1 MITPL
6 NIAFVN
12 DGEQGLV
19 SKVVNY
25 IIDFFFLLDI
35 IIIFNSAYYTVDSD
49 LVTDRKEIA
58 YSYITGWFLVDLFAI
73 IPFDQILNATNFNE
87 FVRMARFGRLYK
99 LVKLTRLVRILKIL
113 KEKSKLMKYL
123 NEFLKISLGFERMF
137 FFVLVFLILT
147 HICSCLWIIIAS
159 LY

>member
-1 MITPL
+1 M
-6 NIAFVN
+6 
-12 DGEQGLV
+12 V
-19 SKVVNY
+19 SKVINY
-25 IIDFFFLLDI
+25 FIDAFFLMDI
-35 IIIFNSAYYTVDSD
+35 IIIFNCAYYNEDSD
-49 LVTDRKEIA
+49 LVIDRKEIA
-58 YSYITGWFLVDLFAI
+58 YNYITGWFFIDLFAI

-87 FVRMARFGRLYK
+87 FIRMARFGRLYK